1 MRIKWLPIGLVAGLL
16 AAVVVGGTVLAS
28 GGGDA
33 GKGDNKG
40 GNSAVEVVEQGVDA
54 LTTRTAE
61 ILGTDPEATLKA
73 MEDVSAG
80 IEAEYTDAM
89 LRGAVEKGLITTEQA
104 DAIRTQVQSGDYSG
118 LDNLWMEAFEA
129 ECGEV
134 FWFEGSDEVSYDDYY
149 DRVGAVLELD
159 GQKVTNAF
167 EEAYV
172 ASFETD
178 SDETWDGYDEGV
190 DPLTSKS
197 AEILGIS
204 PEALSKATAQIDAEM
219 ELEYVDATLSGAVEN
234 GHITKERADAIRAEV
249 QSGDYSGFDHLWEDS
264 FDEEC
269 GSDLWFE
276 EPEEV
281 SHQEYSERVGKILN
295 VDGQKV
301 ADAIDQAYGEL
312 YPWDEEA
319 SERGGEEASAD
330 ESPSE
335 PATAGAKAS

>member
-28 GGGDA
+28 GGDDGD
-33 GKGDNKG
+33 KG
-40 GNSAVEVVEQGVDA
+40 GNSAVEVGEQEVDS
-54 LTTRTAE
+54 LTTRIAE
-61 ILGTDPEATLKA
+61 ILGTDPQATLDA
-73 MEDVSAG
+73 MSDVSAD
-80 IEAEYTDAM
+80 IEAGYTDAM
-89 LRGAVEKGLITTEQA
+89 LRGAVDKGIITAEQA
-104 DAIRTQVQSGDYSG
+104 DTIRTQVQSGDYSG
-118 LDNLWMEAFEA
+118 LDDLWMEAFEA

-134 FWFEGSDEVSYDDYY
+134 FWVQGPDEVSYDDYY
-149 DRVGAVLELD
+149 ERVGAVLDLD
-159 GQKVTNAF
+159 GQKVANAF
-167 EEAYV
+167 EEAYA

-178 SDETWDGYDEGV
+178 PDEAWDGYDEGV

-197 AEILGIS
+197 AETLGIS
-204 PEALSKATAQIDAEM
+204 PQVLAEAIAQIDTEI
-219 ELEYVDATLSGAVEN
+219 ELEYVDATLRGAVEN

-249 QSGDYSGFDHLWEDS
+249 QSGDYSGFDHLWDS
-264 FDEEC
+264 VDEEC
-269 GSDLWFE
+269 GLDLWFE

-319 SERGGEEASAD
+319 FECGGEEGSD
-330 ESPSE
+330 DGSSSE
-335 PATAGAKAS
+335 PAAAGAKAG